1 MDEYIISLQEEQQR
15 ANNLLNDSNDSN
27 EFKSVESM
35 RSDLNLNQ
43 IVRIFNHFFNAG
55 SQ

>member
-1 MDEYIISLQEEQQR
+1 MDEYIISLQEEQEK
-15 ANNLLNDSNDSN
+15 ANNLLNDSND
-27 EFKSVESM
+27 FKSVESM